1 MPSIRVLCKTVSM
14 CTPRKDK
21 EKSPEHVLHGI
32 GFADLVSYIEM
43 YRGLMETKQI
53 FRMADD

>member
-1 MPSIRVLCKTVSM
+1 MPSIRVLGKTVLM

-32 GFADLVSYIEM
+32 GFADLVFYIE
-43 YRGLMETKQI
+43 I
-53 FRMADD
+53 